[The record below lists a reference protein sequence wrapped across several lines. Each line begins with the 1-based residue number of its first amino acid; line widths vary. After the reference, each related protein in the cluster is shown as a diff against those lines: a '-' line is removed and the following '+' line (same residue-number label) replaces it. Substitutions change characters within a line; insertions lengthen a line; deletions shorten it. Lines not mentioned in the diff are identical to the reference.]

1 MPRLGNGGWGACWQ
15 DCPSPTACSPHGP
28 HPLDLDGRL
37 VPPGTSAPPQ
47 GGGARSCNKTHRL
60 KSTCCTHI
68 TQCPEHTLPPNS
80 QPHGSVITPHRP
92 PTPAS
97 PHRVTSGLRGTEN
110 ADAFGSRFPAQLR
123 AHQAPYCPPAQLWI
137 STAQTFKKVN
147 YLLTSGLKG

>member
-37 VPPGTSAPPQ
+37 VPPGTPAPRQ
-47 GGGARSCNKTHRL
+47 GGGERSCNKTHRL

-68 TQCPEHTLPPNS
+68 TQCPEHHPTASPMAALS
-80 QPHGSVITPHRP
+80 PHTDQTH
-92 PTPAS
+92 S
-97 PHRVTSGLRGTEN
+97 PHRVTSGLRGTKN

-123 AHQAPYCPPAQLWI
+123 AHQAPYHPPAQPWI

-147 YLLTSGLKG
+147 YLLMSGLKG